1 MRGTTMIDTK
11 RIHKSWKTLNWK
23 QYSQIEKHCPLCAKK
38 HVLLSYHSKTYCP
51 YHDCELSGW
60 DDKVYNVLINSL
72 ETAMIYL
79 NDVGPIMLRKLEKSI
94 PMMIAAKEKS
104 ITIEKAKEAS
114 KVVLPPPVQQVEEE
128 EEEAITE
135 QQIMDI
141 FMRNKQKFNPPAPQV
156 SAAEQAMLQNQRAM
170 LDELARIRDLNHR
183 MWILS

>member
-1 MRGTTMIDTK
+1 
-11 RIHKSWKTLNWK
+11 
-23 QYSQIEKHCPLCAKK
+23 
-38 HVLLSYHSKTYCP
+38 
-51 YHDCELSGW
+51 
-60 DDKVYNVLINSL
+60 
-72 ETAMIYL
+72 
-79 NDVGPIMLRKLEKSI
+79 
-94 PMMIAAKEKS
+94 MIAAKEKS